1 MNTSLIIGTSKRV
14 RQVHR
19 AVLPKEMV
27 SNILKYSTWT
37 AWMPILCLGALGVVV
52 VQPLLGRVNEGGG
65 FEGKL
70 EYFEQ

>member
-1 MNTSLIIGTSKRV
+1 
-14 RQVHR
+14 
-19 AVLPKEMV
+19 
-27 SNILKYSTWT
+27 
-37 AWMPILCLGALGVVV
+37 MPILCLGALGVVV